1 MPDAEQNIDRS
12 HASDNHRHIPA
23 LDGVRGVAA
32 LMVLVFHLA
41 RPEIRVPG
49 SAAIA
54 SVAQFGWVGVDLF
67 FVLSG
72 FLISGILIDSRDRPH
87 FFRTFY
93 KRRSLRI
100 FPLYFVFLALYINV
114 IVPVLPGAES
124 DILARQKWLWTYLSN
139 FDVARFGWYTGVGSH
154 ANNLWSLA
162 IEEQFYLVFPLAVY
176 FLPRRALW
184 FVAGA
189 CVVGAVLVRLY
200 LYTAGYGTLPAYV
213 LTFARVDA
221 LGLGILVALAARHGQ
236 LLRQLVPVAY
246 FMLAISVLAC
256 AKIIARNGR
265 FSFDDWS
272 TLLVAQPVLAF
283 GFASV
288 LLLAVSDH
296 GSQRLRR
303 FFESRTLRFFG
314 LYSYGL
320 YMWHPLM
327 GRVVRLIGLQQSKA
341 EAVLHSSTAAFLLV
355 VGARF
360 LLAIAAALVSYHLIE
375 RPFLR
380 LKDRKPTSAL

>member
-1 MPDAEQNIDRS
+1 M
-12 HASDNHRHIPA
+12 
-23 LDGVRGVAA
+23 
-32 LMVLVFHLA
+32 
-41 RPEIRVPG
+41 
-49 SAAIA
+49 
-54 SVAQFGWVGVDLF
+54 
-67 FVLSG
+67 
-72 FLISGILIDSRDRPH
+72 
-87 FFRTFY
+87 
-93 KRRSLRI
+93 
-100 FPLYFVFLALYINV
+100 
-114 IVPVLPGAES
+114 PVLPGAES
-124 DILARQKWLWTYLSN
+124 DILQRQKWLWTYLSN
-139 FDVARFGWYTGVGSH
+139 FDVARFGWYAGVGSH

-184 FVAGA
+184 VAAGSCVAGA
-189 CVVGAVLVRLY
+189 LLVRLY
-200 LYTAGYGTLPAYV
+200 LFIAGYGTLPAYV

-246 FMLAISVLAC
+246 VMTAIAVLAC
-256 AKIIARNGR
+256 AKITARNGQ

-283 GFASV
+283 GFAS
-288 LLLAVSDH
+288 LLVLAVSDN

-327 GRVVRLIGLQQSKA
+327 GRVVHLAGLQPAKV
-341 EAVLHSSTAAFLLV
+341 EAVLHSGTAAALLV
-355 VGARF
+355 VTARF
-360 LLAIAAALVSYHLIE
+360 LLAIAAALESYYVIE

-380 LKDRKPTSAL
+380 LKDRKPT